1 MEELKNEMVELNL
14 HDLEE
19 AAGGARHFTKQKDRA
34 GWIQHKVGIS
44 DTLIKI
50 ANRYGVSVA
59 NLCQWNGI
67 SDPDY
72 IVAGHRLSIYTSR

>member
-1 MEELKNEMVELNL
+1 MNEGLKNVQTLNDNEMN
-14 HDLEE
+14 E
-19 AAGGARHFTKQKDRA
+19 ATGGAGQAR
-34 GWIQHKVGIS
+34 WIQYTIKRG

-50 ANRYGVSVA
+50 ANRFGVSVS

-72 IVAGHRLSIYTSR
+72 IVAGHRLSIYTNR

>member
-1 MEELKNEMVELNL
+1 MNEELKNVQALNDNEMN
-14 HDLEE
+14 E
-19 AAGGARHFTKQKDRA
+19 AAGGAGQAR
-34 GWIQHKVGIS
+34 WITYTIKRG

-50 ANRYGVSVA
+50 ANRFGVSVS

-72 IVAGHRLSIYTSR
+72 IVSS